1 MTYTQAGWILALAA
15 VGMLAGLLGVEL
27 TELQSWDDIWTVDFI
42 GKVCIHVASV
52 ISAFVGGKL
61 LPQPQ
66 QKP

>member
-1 MTYTQAGWILALAA
+1 MTYTQAGWLLALAA
-15 VGMLAGLLGVEL
+15 FGMLAGLVGVEL
-27 TELQSWDDIWTVDFI
+27 TELKNWGDVWTVEFI
-42 GKVCIHVASV
+42 GKALIHVASV